1 MNQKQSKPNVILIV
15 VDQMR
20 ADALSINRSD
30 DLVVTP
36 TLDMM
41 ASMGYNFEN
50 AYSPVPSCVP
60 ARAALLTGMDQEASG
75 RVGYEDEVPWNY
87 TNTLPQTF
95 KDLGYQTEC
104 IGKMHVYPSRKRMGF
119 DHVLLH
125 DGYLHVDRK
134 YNKAY
139 GETFEHS
146 SDYLAWIKQELGS
159 DADII
164 DDGANCNSW
173 DVRPFELPEKYHP
186 TNWIVS
192 ESIRFLKRRDPS
204 VPFFLKMSFEKPHAP
219 LNPPKYFYDLYMDK
233 LGDVSD
239 LHIGNWEELEEKIP
253 SLYAKRGKIPADAQK
268 RMLAAYYGLIT
279 HIDNQLSRFL
289 TAVEEFDLLE
299 NTIFWFVSD
308 HGDQLGEH
316 YLFRKGYPYQG
327 SIKIPAFIFDPGN
340 LIAGTKKSVTQLVK
354 IQDVFPSLV
363 ELATGEK
370 VETDG
375 KSVRQL
381 LFGEFAGWRNE
392 FHGEHSLG
400 VDSSQYILTD
410 EWKFIWFPV
419 KDEYQ
424 LFHMTEDPEEK
435 CNLIAETKYTSLVNE
450 FKAKLARILQDRE
463 EGFVRDGQLCK
474 VPLERIVSTLKRDR

>member
-1 MNQKQSKPNVILIV
+1 M
-15 VDQMR
+15 
-20 ADALSINRSD
+20 
-30 DLVVTP
+30 
-36 TLDMM
+36 
-41 ASMGYNFEN
+41 
-50 AYSPVPSCVP
+50 
-60 ARAALLTGMDQEASG
+60 
-75 RVGYEDEVPWNY
+75 
-87 TNTLPQTF
+87 
-95 KDLGYQTEC
+95 
-104 IGKMHVYPSRKRMGF
+104 
-119 DHVLLH
+119 
-125 DGYLHVDRK
+125 
-134 YNKAY
+134 
-139 GETFEHS
+139 
-146 SDYLAWIKQELGS
+146 
-159 DADII
+159 
-164 DDGANCNSW
+164 
-173 DVRPFELPEKYHP
+173 
-186 TNWIVS
+186 
-192 ESIRFLKRRDPS
+192 
-204 VPFFLKMSFEKPHAP
+204 
-219 LNPPKYFYDLYMDK
+219 
-233 LGDVSD
+233 
-239 LHIGNWEELEEKIP
+239 HIGNWEELEEKIP

-340 LIAGTKKSVTQLVK
+340 LITGTKKSVTQLVK

-400 VDSSQYILTD
+400 EDSSQYILTD

-450 FKAKLARILQDRE
+450 FKAKLAHILQERE
-463 EGFVRDGQLCK
+463 EGFVRDGQLCQ
-474 VPLERIVSTLKRDR
+474 VPLERIVATLKRGR

>member
-1 MNQKQSKPNVILIV
+1 M
-15 VDQMR
+15 
-20 ADALSINRSD
+20 
-30 DLVVTP
+30 
-36 TLDMM
+36 
-41 ASMGYNFEN
+41 
-50 AYSPVPSCVP
+50 
-60 ARAALLTGMDQEASG
+60 
-75 RVGYEDEVPWNY
+75 
-87 TNTLPQTF
+87 
-95 KDLGYQTEC
+95 
-104 IGKMHVYPSRKRMGF
+104 
-119 DHVLLH
+119 
-125 DGYLHVDRK
+125 
-134 YNKAY
+134 
-139 GETFEHS
+139 
-146 SDYLAWIKQELGS
+146 AWIKQELGS

-400 VDSSQYILTD
+400 EDSSQYILTD

-463 EGFVRDGQLCK
+463 EGFVRDGQLCQ
-474 VPLERIVSTLKRDR
+474 VPLERIVATLKRGR